1 MEDINLKKTKDLFIR
16 NSKESQN
23 LCLPQ
28 GFSKHPVLVC
38 DFNDRSLYI
47 LCGAEKEC
55 TAWKTHLQEV
65 AFNNNN
71 VLREQQ
77 VTHEDIPVIVDKCV
91 KFVYSHGVMT
101 EGIYRLAGGNTKIN
115 RLLTAFRSN
124 AWAVQISREEY
135 SEHDV
140 ANVLKRFVR
149 QLSEP
154 LLTERL
160 RDDFLNAAD
169 LQQESE
175 KLERYRQL
183 LGKMPAINYNTLR
196 RLMGH
201 LHTVADQCDKNLM
214 PVINLSPLWGP
225 NITTVDGQESR

>member
-1 MEDINLKKTKDLFIR
+1 M
-16 NSKESQN
+16 
-23 LCLPQ
+23 
-28 GFSKHPVLVC
+28 
-38 DFNDRSLYI
+38 
-47 LCGAEKEC
+47 
-55 TAWKTHLQEV
+55 

-124 AWAVQISREEY
+124 AWSVQISREEY

-154 LLTERL
+154 LLTDTLRPEFLEAATLEGEEERL
-160 RDDFLNAAD
+160 AKYSN
-169 LQQESE
+169 
-175 KLERYRQL
+175 L
-183 LGKMPAINYNTLR
+183 LTRMPSINYNTLR
-196 RLMGH
+196 
-201 LHTVADQCDKNLM
+201 C
-214 PVINLSPLWGP
+214 VI
-225 NITTVDGQESR
+225 QEFGLIRQMTSK

>member
-1 MEDINLKKTKDLFIR
+1 M
-16 NSKESQN
+16 
-23 LCLPQ
+23 
-28 GFSKHPVLVC
+28 
-38 DFNDRSLYI
+38 
-47 LCGAEKEC
+47 
-55 TAWKTHLQEV
+55 

-124 AWAVQISREEY
+124 AWSVQISREEY

-154 LLTERL
+154 LLTDTLRPEFLEAATLEVEEERL
-160 RDDFLNAAD
+160 AKYSN
-169 LQQESE
+169 
-175 KLERYRQL
+175 L
-183 LGKMPAINYNTLR
+183 LTRMPSINYNTLR
-196 RLMGH
+196 RVFWGLF
-201 LHTVADQCDKNLM
+201 L
-214 PVINLSPLWGP
+214 LSM
-225 NITTVDGQESR
+225 V